1 MAGIL
6 PFSKVIKNNKQFVYF
21 LFSRETLDQTSP
33 VRGKWSDFGGS
44 KDKDETKI
52 QTAIREGFEESYGV
66 FGSPTL
72 LKQKIQ
78 KSSITFTNRSYKTHL
93 IEVPYDPRL
102 PKYLEN
108 FYRFIK
114 HEKKELINKDG
125 LFEKDK
131 FKWIEINDLHNHLP
145 IFRHWYREIVEKI
158 IKNKKSFY

>member
-6 PFSKVIKNNKQFVYF
+6 PFSKVIKNNKQLVYF

-44 KDKDETKI
+44 KENNETKI
-52 QTAIREGFEESYGV
+52 QTATREGFEESYGV
-66 FGSPTL
+66 FGSIAT

-78 KSSITFTNRSYKTHL
+78 KTNITLTNGTYKTHL
-93 IEVPYDPRL
+93 IEVAHDPHL

-131 FKWIEINDLHNHLP
+131 FKWIEINDLHNHLS
-145 IFRHWYREIVEKI
+145 IFRPWYRNIVEKI
-158 IKNKKSFY
+158 IKNKKKFY